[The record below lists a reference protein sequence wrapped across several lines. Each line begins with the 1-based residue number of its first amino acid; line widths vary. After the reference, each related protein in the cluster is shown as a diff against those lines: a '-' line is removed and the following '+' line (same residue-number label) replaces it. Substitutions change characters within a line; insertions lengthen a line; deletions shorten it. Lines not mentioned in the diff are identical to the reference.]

1 MERKNYLKNE
11 LTKEEKLYLKK
22 VILNTR
28 RLYIRDNYD
37 FINSINI
44 DSYDIEDIEAESL
57 LDAVVNK
64 CEKEIESAVEFE
76 KVISDSK
83 MYKAIKA
90 LSLKEKIVLFSL
102 YKENKT
108 INQIA
113 FEMKIDRTTAWRI
126 KGRALDKIMKY
137 LIGGKENV

>member
-1 MERKNYLKNE
+1 MEWKNYLTNE

-22 VILNTR
+22 IIVNTR
-28 RLYIRDNYD
+28 RLYIRNNYD

-44 DSYDIEDIEAESL
+44 ESYDIEDIEAESL

-108 INQIA
+108 INQVA

>member
-1 MERKNYLKNE
+1 MERKNYLENE

-37 FINSINI
+37 FINSTNI
-44 DSYDIEDIEAESL
+44 ECYDIEDIEAESL
-57 LDAVVNK
+57 LDAVINK
-64 CEKEIESAVEFE
+64 CEREIESAVEFE

-113 FEMKIDRTTAWRI
+113 FEMNLCRKTIWNI
-126 KGRALDKIMKY
+126 KSKSLDKIMKY
-137 LIGGKENV
+137 IIGGEKNV

>member
-1 MERKNYLKNE
+1 MERKNYLENE

-64 CEKEIESAVEFE
+64 YEKEIESAVEFE

-113 FEMKIDRTTAWRI
+113 FEMNLCRKTIWKI
-126 KGRALDKIMKY
+126 KSKALDKIMKY
-137 LIGGKENV
+137 IIGGEKNV